1 MIRLIINADD
11 FGLTEGINRAIGEAH
26 QRGILTSAT
35 LMTNGYAFASAL
47 EIAAQNPTLGVG
59 IHLNLV
65 QGKPVSNPERVP
77 CLVDN
82 SGVFKRSVADLIQAD
97 LGGGIPRDEIVREIR
112 SQIEMALQHGLNP
125 THLDGHKHF
134 HLWPPFFAIV
144 VQLALEYKI
153 SAIRLAVCP
162 VMRSWP
168 TSDLKRDRYCQ
179 ILKQYALGLL
189 LSMLSRMNRSAGF
202 PSGLKSPDF
211 FWGISQT
218 GFLDEQSLHHI
229 LGKLKPGV
237 NELMCHPGY
246 VDQTPREFPT
256 RLLSQREIEM
266 EALTSPAVRKTIK
279 ARQIN
284 MIHYG
289 NI

>member
-1 MIRLIINADD
+1 MTKHPRGRTRRPSFISVRLAIRVWATPAFRRPARPSDGASPAAPLGDIQQHEQVQT
-11 FGLTEGINRAIGEAH
+11 GEQGQGERA
-26 QRGILTSAT
+26 
-35 LMTNGYAFASAL
+35 
-47 EIAAQNPTLGVG
+47 
-59 IHLNLV
+59 
-65 QGKPVSNPERVP
+65 
-77 CLVDN
+77 
-82 SGVFKRSVADLIQAD
+82 
-97 LGGGIPRDEIVREIR
+97 
-112 SQIEMALQHGLNP
+112 
-125 THLDGHKHF
+125 
-134 HLWPPFFAIV
+134 FFAIV

-168 TSDLKRDRYCQ
+168 TSDLKRDRHCQ